1 MRRRRALLFTSG
13 SFAAVFFVALF
24 LVPLPQIK
32 KPVSRVVEAK
42 DGSVLRTFASSDG
55 AFWRIPIDPQAAPDF
70 LYDAVLT
77 FEDRRF
83 RLHPGVDPL
92 ALLRAAYTNLAA
104 GRVVSGGSTLTMQI
118 ARMLDPRPRTFGAKL
133 IEAFRALQLELRWSK
148 DELLAIY
155 LDLAPYGGNIEGIGA
170 AALFYFDKDVSL
182 LTLDEAAALAALPN
196 APAKLAA
203 SRERLRARRDDV
215 LRRMADNGALT
226 RARAEE
232 AIAVPLRL
240 ERRPAPNRAPHLALR
255 LREQAGDAAR
265 VRSSIDPEL
274 QRRAERLLAHHVAK
288 LKTHGITAGA
298 VVVLENESRK
308 VRALVGSPDFFDAR
322 SSGQV
327 DGTAALRSPG
337 STLKPFLYALA
348 LDRGMIGLSTGL
360 EDVPVNFK
368 DWSPENFDGGYRGLI
383 SAEEALKS
391 SLNIPAVELAQALEA
406 EGEGFNVFLRRAKL
420 TAFQGE
426 LSRFGLSTVLGGCEV
441 NLLELSN
448 LYSTLAA
455 GGKYRAPTLLEN
467 SAAAPEV
474 ELFSEGAAYLISETL
489 TDVRR
494 PELPDSW
501 KDSASLPRVA
511 WKTGTSYGR
520 RDAWTLGYDRRYTV
534 GVWIGNFDGSGVPEL
549 VGVHAAAPLF
559 FALFDALPH
568 SGGEVASRPRSVETR
583 TVCALS
589 GAVPGPSCA
598 HTKKELALAVAPQKT
613 CALHEAL
620 EVDDRTGHRLC
631 SKCRADRARH
641 TEVHVLW
648 PPRVA
653 AYFASRDLLPRTAPE
668 HDPRCAAGL
677 QGDRPKIAS
686 PLDGDVYLLRDGVAR
701 ELQKIALVA
710 APAGGAGRIYWFVGG
725 RLSGEAPAGSAVE
738 WTPEPGRHR
747 IVAVDEEGRSS
758 EIEIRVR
765 SDMLTAP

>member
-1 MRRRRALLFTSG
+1 MRRRRALLITFG
-13 SFAAVFFVALF
+13 SLAAVFLAALWSI
-24 LVPLPQIK
+24 PLPPLH
-32 KPVSRVVEAK
+32 KPSSLVVEAK
-42 DGSVLRTFASSDG
+42 NGAVLRAFASNDG
-55 AFWRIPIDPQAAPDF
+55 AFWRMPLAREAPPPA
-70 LYDAVLT
+70 LLDAVLT

-83 RLHPGVDPL
+83 RWHPGVDPL
-92 ALLRAAYTNLAA
+92 ALLRAAYTNLSA

-133 IEAFRALQLELRWSK
+133 IEAFRAVQLELRYSK
-148 DELLAIY
+148 DELLALY
-155 LDLAPYGGNIEGIGA
+155 LDLAPYGGNIEGVGA
-170 AALFYFDKDVSL
+170 AAQLYFDKDVSL
-182 LTLDEAAALAALPN
+182 LTLDEAATLAALPN

-203 SRERLRARRDDV
+203 SRERLRARRNDV
-215 LRRMADNGALT
+215 LSRMADKGAIT
-226 RARAEE
+226 RERADE
-232 AIAVPLRL
+232 AIAVPLEL
-240 ERRPAPNRAPHLALR
+240 KRRPAPNRAPHLALR
-255 LREQAGDAAR
+255 LRERAGDAAR

-274 QRRAERLLAHHVAK
+274 QRRAEQLLAHHVAK

-298 VVVLENESRK
+298 VVIIENNTRK
-308 VRALVGSPDFFDAR
+308 VRALVGSPDFFDHRA
-322 SSGQV
+322 SGQV

-348 LDRGMIGLSTGL
+348 LDRGLIGLSTGL
-360 EDVPVNFK
+360 EDVPLNFK
-368 DWSPENFDGGYRGLI
+368 DWSPENFDGGYRGLV
-383 SAEEALKS
+383 SAEDALKS
-391 SLNIPAVELAQALEA
+391 SLNIPAVELAQLIEPD
-406 EGEGFNVFLRRAKL
+406 GFNQFLQRAKL

-441 NLLELSN
+441 NLLELTN
-448 LYSTLAA
+448 LYSTLAN
-455 GGKYRAPTLLEN
+455 GGKYRPPSLLEN
-467 SAAAPEV
+467 GSPEP
-474 ELFSEGAAYLISETL
+474 EIQLFSEGAAYLLGETL

-501 KDSASLPRVA
+501 RDSASLPRVA

-520 RDAWTLGYDRRYTV
+520 RDAWTIGYDRRYTA
-534 GVWIGNFDGSGVPEL
+534 GVWIGNFDGTGVPEL

-559 FALFDALPH
+559 FALFDALPN
-568 SGGEVASRPRSVETR
+568 SGGDLASRPSGVEER

-589 GAVPGPSCA
+589 GALPGPSCA
-598 HTKKELALAVAPQKT
+598 HTKRELALEVAPKKT
-613 CALHEAL
+613 CALHQAI
-620 EVDDRTGHRLC
+620 EVDDHTGHRLC

-641 TEVHVLW
+641 TEVHVFW

-653 AYFASRDLLPRTAPE
+653 AYFASKELLQSAIPE

-725 RLSGEAPAGSAVE
+725 RLTGEAPAGSAVE
-738 WTPEPGRHR
+738 WTPEPGMHR
-747 IVAVDEEGRSS
+747 IAAVDEEGRST

-765 SDMLTAP
+765 QNDMLAAP